1 MRTLRLSLAGV
12 AAALVFLMV
21 SFSADA
27 AEPAKSEIDVAFEA
41 AGKVAQH
48 GPTDVK
54 LGTQATLK
62 LPDGYVYVPTKESGK
77 LLEAMGNRAGDS
89 LLGTVWPAG
98 QSEEQWFVVVRFVG
112 EGYIKDDDAKDWNAD
127 ELLQS
132 LKDGTEQMNKER
144 DARGIPPLEV
154 VGWVEKPHYDT
165 TTHQLVWSIASKD
178 KGQPDTVHQGIN
190 YNTYALGREGYISM
204 NLVTDRQMI
213 EQYKSKATALL
224 AALSFDDGKRYA
236 DFNGSTDKV
245 AAYGLAALVGGIAAK
260 KLGLLAALGV
270 FFVKAW
276 KVVAVGAV
284 AAGGVVTK
292 LFKRRKEKPTTV
304 A

>member
-1 MRTLRLSLAGV
+1 MRTIRFALAGAV
-12 AAALVFLMV
+12 SALVFVILSLV
-21 SFSADA
+21 AHA

-48 GPTDVK
+48 GPADVK

-89 LLGTVWPAG
+89 LLGTIWPAG

-127 ELLQS
+127 ELLQA

-144 DARGIPPLEV
+144 EARGITPIEV
-154 VGWVEKPHYDT
+154 IGWVEKPHYDAAS
-165 TTHQLVWSIASKD
+165 HQLVWSIASKD
-178 KGQPDTVHQGIN
+178 KGQPDTAHQGIN

-213 EQYKSKATALL
+213 GQYKSKATALL
-224 AALSFDDGKRYA
+224 AALGFDEGKRYA

-260 KLGLLAALGV
+260 KLGLFAALGV
-270 FFVKAW
+270 FFVKFW
-276 KVVAVGAV
+276 KLAAVGAI
-284 AAGGVVTK
+284 AAGGAVTK
-292 LFKRRKEKPTTV
+292 LFKKRKEKPTTV